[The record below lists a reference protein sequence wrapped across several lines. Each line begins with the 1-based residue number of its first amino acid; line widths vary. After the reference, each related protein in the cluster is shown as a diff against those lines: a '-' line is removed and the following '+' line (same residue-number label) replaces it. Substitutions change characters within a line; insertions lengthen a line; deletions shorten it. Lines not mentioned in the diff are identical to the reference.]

1 MKRWLRT
8 RGQLLPAVAVGM
20 VVTGAAVAS
29 IVASDHQQTPFT
41 ELNPRFDIT
50 DVHAFPGSDPTR
62 LAISVSTSSPLSPD
76 QTRTHSFANIDE
88 ALYQIKIDNTGDTV
102 EDLVFQVSFVGPA
115 GAQVVTVR
123 GPTAPNETG
132 TTNTLLAGGT
142 SVVTGPAN
150 TVIGSPTGLQVFAGA
165 RDDPFFI
172 DLETFFRLI
181 PDRKPVTGPLSE
193 LPSPFPTVNSFRP
206 AGEAVDFLRTFNHL
220 AIVVEVPMTT
230 LNANGALPNLGI
242 WATVNKA
249 GL

>member
-1 MKRWLRT
+1 MKRWLRM
-8 RGQLLPAVAVGM
+8 RGQLLPALAVGM
-20 VVTGAAVAS
+20 VVTGAAVAT

-41 ELNPRFDIT
+41 ELNPRFDLT

-62 LAISVSTSSPLSPD
+62 LAISVSASSPLSPD
-76 QTRTHSFANIDE
+76 QTRTHGFVPLNE
-88 ALYQIKIDNTGDTV
+88 GLYQIKIDNNGDVV
-102 EDLVFQVSFVGPA
+102 EDLVFQVSFVGT
-115 GAQVVTVR
+115 GEDQIVTVR
-123 GPTAPNETG
+123 GPTVPNETG

-142 SVVTGPAN
+142 VVTGPVN
-150 TVIGSPTGLQVFAGA
+150 TVIGSPTGLRVFAGA

-220 AIVVEVPMTT
+220 AIVVEVPMAL
-230 LNANGALPNLGI
+230 LNANGANPVLGI
-242 WATVNKA
+242 WATVNQA
-249 GL
+249 GI